1 MNLEARPPGPRA
13 KVKCLLVDDLAE
25 NLHALSALLESDD
38 VELLQARSGTEAL
51 ELLLVHDVALAL
63 VDVQMPEMDGFQL
76 AETMRGVQ
84 RTRDVPIIFVTA
96 GSSDRHRQFQG
107 YESGAVDFLFKPI
120 ESHILRSKCEVF
132 FQLWRQKQ
140 QLAWEL
146 QERTNS
152 LRIQEMFIA
161 VLSHDLRG
169 PLSAIQ
175 LSAKILEKRPDD
187 DARTIGGR
195 IARSAKWMGRMIED
209 LLDLTRVRMGEGIPI
224 TRDTVDLK
232 SVLQSVIQ
240 ERQVLHPD
248 SHIELAHEGTLE
260 GSWDADRLVQVA
272 SNLIGNALRH
282 GAGATVLVKLDGR
295 HPERVLLSVVNDGNI
310 PPELLPSIFD
320 PFRRGQRQSSRT
332 EGLGLGLYIVQQIVQ
347 AHGGSIQVQSP
358 PGEPTRFDVSLPRRG
373 PTAQPPPA

>member
-1 MNLEARPPGPRA
+1 MNLDTRHNGLQPRPR
-13 KVKCLLVDDLAE
+13 VKCLLVDDLAE
-25 NLHALSALLESDD
+25 NLHALSALLDNDE

-51 ELLLVHDVALAL
+51 EILLVHDVALAL
-63 VDVQMPEMDGFQL
+63 IDVQMPEMDGFQL
-76 AETMRGVQ
+76 AETMRSVQ

-120 ESHILRSKCEVF
+120 EPHILKSKAEVF

-152 LRIQEMFIA
+152 LRMQEMFTA

-175 LSAKILEKRPDD
+175 LSAKILEKRSDD
-187 DARTIGGR
+187 DAQVLGGR

-209 LLDLTRVRMGEGIPI
+209 LLDLTRARLGQGIPI
-224 TRDTVDLK
+224 APAPVDLK
-232 SVLQSVIQ
+232 TVVQGVVQ
-240 ERQVLHPD
+240 EKLVLHPD
-248 SHIELAHEGTLE
+248 SHVEVVEDGTLE
-260 GSWDADRLVQVA
+260 GTWDADRLVQVV
-272 SNLIGNALRH
+272 SNLVGNALRH
-282 GAGATVLVKLDGR
+282 GSGKTVTVRLDGR
-295 HPERVLLSVVNDGNI
+295 QSGRVLLSVMNEGHI
-310 PPELLPSIFD
+310 PPELVPTLFD
-320 PFRRGQRQSSRT
+320 PFTRVERQNSRT

-347 AHGGSIQVQSP
+347 AHGGSIQVQSE
-358 PGEPTRFDVSLPRRG
+358 PGELTRFDVSLPRH
-373 PTAQPPPA
+373 AVS

>member
-1 MNLEARPPGPRA
+1 MNLDNRHPAPRP

-25 NLHALSALLESDD
+25 NLHALSALLADDD

-51 ELLLVHDVALAL
+51 EILLVHEVALAL
-63 VDVQMPEMDGFQL
+63 IDVQMPEMDGFQL
-76 AETMRGVQ
+76 AEMMRGVQ

-120 ESHILRSKCEVF
+120 EPHILRSKAEVF

-152 LRIQEMFIA
+152 LRIQEMFTA

-175 LSAKILEKRPDD
+175 LSAKILEKREDE
-187 DARTIGGR
+187 DARKIGER

-209 LLDLTRVRMGEGIPI
+209 LLDVTRIRVGHGIPI
-224 TRDTVDLK
+224 TRTKVDL
-232 SVLQSVIQ
+232 VPLVQSVIQ
-240 ERQVLHPD
+240 ERQVLQPD
-248 SHIELAHEGTLE
+248 RQVVLEVEGNLIGE
-260 GSWDADRLVQVA
+260 WDGDRLVQVA
-272 SNLIGNALRH
+272 SNLIGNAMRH
-282 GAGATVLVKLDGR
+282 GSGPAVTVKLDGR
-295 HPERVLLSVVNDGNI
+295 RADRVLLSVLNDGNI
-310 PPELLPSIFD
+310 PPELLPTIFD
-320 PFRRGQRQSSRT
+320 PFRRGQRQSART
-332 EGLGLGLYIVQQIVQ
+332 EGLGLGLYIVQQLVQ
-347 AHGGSIQVQSP
+347 AHGGTIQVSSQA
-358 PGEPTRFDVSLPRRG
+358 GQPTRFDVGLPRG
-373 PTAQPPPA
+373 